1 MPQYDKRPVV
11 QIEDESGACDVGW
24 PAILQRLGETGDLCI
39 ECYPGA
45 PVPQIVATF
54 RDADPD
60 AEIVDTAQFFY
71 DAAAIE
77 AALAPVLGDDPVFA
91 RFAPVGIGT
100 FVDIQAVERWRA
112 GRQEDKR
119 LIVVGPGAAHV
130 MPARDALLY
139 VSMARWELQ
148 QRQRQKEIGNL
159 GVDNLDARPAE
170 KYRRAFFV
178 DWRVGDRIKWPLI
191 PEAQFIL
198 EMNGP
203 EPKMIAG
210 EAYLRALEQVIDRP
224 FRVVPFFDAGPWG
237 GQWMRDR
244 FDLPEGP
251 PNYAWCFD
259 CVPEENSLLLGFGEE
274 QFEIPALDLVHLQT
288 LPLLGPGIVRRFGA
302 EFPIRFDLLDT
313 MDGGNLSL
321 QVHPKTEYAREAFNI
336 SYTQDESYYILDA
349 GPDATVYLGST
360 DSADPADFSDALRAA
375 EDGSHPLD
383 VEKYVNR
390 LPAKRHDHFLIP
402 AGTIHCSGCN
412 TMVLEIS
419 ATPYI
424 FTFKLWDW
432 NRLGLDGRP
441 RPIHLHHGLANIDW
455 SRREAFTH
463 EQLVNCVEPIAS
475 GADWSCEKTGL
486 HPLEFI
492 ETERFWFGSTIEL
505 NTGGTVNVLNL
516 VAGDAAVVESSSR
529 AFEPFEVHF
538 AETFIVPA
546 AVGPFTIR
554 AASCDGAQCAVM
566 RAYVRIQD
574 EAAPEADY
582 SIG

>member
-1 MPQYDKRPVV
+1 VTQYDKRPVV
-11 QIEDESGACDVGW
+11 QIDDPSAGCDVGW
-24 PAILQRLGETGDLCI
+24 PTILQRLGEAGDLCI

-45 PVPQIVATF
+45 PVRQIVAAF
-54 RDADPD
+54 RDADPE
-60 AEIVDTAQFFY
+60 AEVIDTAEFFY

-91 RFAPVGIGT
+91 RFVPIGIDT
-100 FVDIQAVERWRA
+100 FVDPEAVERWRA
-112 GRQEDKR
+112 DRQADKR
-119 LIVVGPGAAHV
+119 LIVIGPGAAHV
-130 MPARDALLY
+130 MPTRDGLLY

-148 QRQRQKEIGNL
+148 QRQRRQEIGNL
-159 GVDNLDARPAE
+159 GLDNLNARPAE

-191 PEAQFIL
+191 PEARFIL

-210 EAYLRALEQVIDRP
+210 DAYLRALGQVIDRP

-237 GQWMRDR
+237 GQWMRER
-244 FDLPEGP
+244 FDLPDGP

-259 CVPEENSLLLGFGEE
+259 CVPEENSLLLGFGEA

-288 LPLLGPGIVRRFGA
+288 MPLLGLEIVRRFGA

-313 MDGGNLSL
+313 MEGGNLSL
-321 QVHPKTEYAREAFNI
+321 QVHPQTEYAREAFNI

-349 GPDATVYLGST
+349 GPDATVYLGLT
-360 DSADPADFSDALRAA
+360 DSANPADFSNALKAA
-375 EDGSHPLD
+375 EDGRHPLD

-402 AGTIHCSGCN
+402 AGTIHCSGRN
-412 TMVLEIS
+412 VMVLEIS

-441 RPIHLHHGLANIDW
+441 RPTHLQHGLANLDW
-455 SRREAFTH
+455 SRREAFTQD
-463 EQLVNCVEPIAS
+463 QLVNRVEPVAS

-516 VAGDAAVVESSSR
+516 VAGDAACVESPSR

-546 AVGPFTIR
+546 GVGPFRIR
-554 AASCDGAQCAVM
+554 AADGDGVQCAVM
-566 RAYVRIQD
+566 RAYVRL
-574 EAAPEADY
+574 PVP
-582 SIG
+582 SS